1 MDNLV
6 IKVCIGSAC
15 YVKGSH
21 NIIST
26 FQKLIKENNLQNT
39 IELKAAFCLGNCT
52 TTTEVSII
60 IDETELHRVSSN
72 NAEKFFKEI
81 ILKRVEECK

>member
-1 MDNLV
+1 MV

-21 NIIST
+21 KVINT
-26 FQKLIKENNLQNT
+26 FQKLIKEYNLEDV

-52 TTTEVSII
+52 TTTEVSVMIN
-60 IDETELHRVSSN
+60 ETELHRVSSDK
-72 NAEKFFKEI
+72 AENFFKEI
-81 ILKRVEECK
+81 ILKKVEECK